1 MNKKGFAPLLIVVIV
16 VVMLGVG
23 GGIYFGQKMKGGFS
37 DEEDNVIYNSTSGN
51 KINNTNSNSNTMPRP
66 NTETSKQ
73 ANLPDKI
80 NAVTLLKIAPVF
92 LDEQMYFDVIV
103 ISQNSEFRGTK
114 IYSNMQNTISVLKK
128 GGYPGAPVSKP
139 EGEIISFL
147 YPVAVTTANK
157 NDVIAKAAM
166 NNPVSIYS
174 KSGLPTVF
182 DKFTDAFYADV
193 RYSENQKIV
202 EASKLAKSGNQL
214 IATTNVVGKT
224 MIDNLK
230 AYEETYWENKLKS
243 NWKGKG
249 SVSISVNYE
258 DNIVVIESVS
268 DFSGNNI
275 DI

>member
-1 MNKKGFAPLLIVVIV
+1 MIHKGIAPLLIVVIV
-16 VVMLGVG
+16 AAMFVVG
-23 GGIYFGQKMKGGFS
+23 GGIYLDQKTKRGFS
-37 DEEDNVIYNSTSGN
+37 DEKDNMIYNGESDN
-51 KINNTNSNSNTMPRP
+51 KINNANSDFNATSRINTGAP
-66 NTETSKQ
+66 KQ
-73 ANLPDKI
+73 GDLPGKVS
-80 NAVTLLKIAPVF
+80 AVTLLKTAPVF

-214 IATTNVVGKT
+214 IATTYDAST
-224 MIDNLK
+224 I
-230 AYEETYWENKLKS
+230 
-243 NWKGKG
+243 
-249 SVSISVNYE
+249 
-258 DNIVVIESVS
+258 
-268 DFSGNNI
+268 F
-275 DI
+275 